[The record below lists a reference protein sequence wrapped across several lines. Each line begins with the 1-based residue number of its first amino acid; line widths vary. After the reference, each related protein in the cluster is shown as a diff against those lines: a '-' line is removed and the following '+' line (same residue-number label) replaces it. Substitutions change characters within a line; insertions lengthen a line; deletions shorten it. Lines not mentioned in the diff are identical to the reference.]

1 MARLHAPPVAYTTVA
16 GQNLRRIE
24 SLSDGVFSIAMTLLV
39 LNLRVPAAALV
50 RTEADVGPAL
60 LGLLPSI
67 GGYVLG
73 FLSLGIFWVCQS
85 TQFTY
90 LEHSDRR
97 LAWWHIA
104 FLLVVGLL
112 PFSTAFLTT
121 HFPLRGAVL
130 VYWANLLLVGT
141 ALLGSYRYAQRHS
154 LLRAVD
160 AAVSQALVRRIVL
173 MQVLY
178 AAAAGLCFVSVYAGA
193 ILLLLVQL
201 NYALGL
207 VADRWLGD

>member
-1 MARLHAPPVAYTTVA
+1 
-16 GQNLRRIE
+16 
-24 SLSDGVFSIAMTLLV
+24 
-39 LNLRVPAAALV
+39 
-50 RTEADVGPAL
+50 
-60 LGLLPSI
+60 
-67 GGYVLG
+67 VLG

-130 VYWANLLLVGT
+130 VYWANLLLVGA

-160 AAVSQALVRRIVL
+160 AAVSRALVRRIVL

-178 AAAAGLCFVSVYAGA
+178 AAAAGLCFVSVCRGHAAAGA
-193 ILLLLVQL
+193 AQDMSAITCQPPPVSPPQFYLVW
-201 NYALGL
+201 AG
-207 VADRWLGD
+207 G

>member
-39 LNLRVPAAALV
+39 LNLRVPAADLV

-130 VYWANLLLVGT
+130 VYWANLLLLGG
-141 ALLGSYRYAQRHS
+141 ALLGSYRYAQRHG
-154 LLRAVD
+154 LLRPEH
-160 AAVSQALVRRIVL
+160 AAVGRALVRRLGL
-173 MQVLY
+173 MQVQY
-178 AAAAGLCFVSVYAGA
+178 AAAAGLCLLNVPAGA
-193 ILLLLVQL
+193 GLLLLVQL

>member
-1 MARLHAPPVAYTTVA
+1 MTSPPSPHYTDVAAR
-16 GQNLRRIE
+16 NLRRIE

-50 RTEADVGPAL
+50 RTEAAVGPAL
-60 LGLLPSI
+60 LRLLPDL

-90 LEHSDRR
+90 LERSDRR
-97 LAWWHIA
+97 LAWWHIS

-121 HFPLRGAVL
+121 HLPLRGAVL
-130 VYWANLLLVGT
+130 VYWANLLLPGL
-141 ALLGSYRYAQRHS
+141 ALLGSYRYAQRQG
-154 LLRAVD
+154 LLRPAE
-160 AAVSQALVRRIVL
+160 AAVSRALVRRLGL
-173 MQVLY
+173 MQLQY
-178 AAAAGLCFVSVYAGA
+178 AAAVALCFVHVYAGVG
-193 ILLLLVQL
+193 LLLLVQL
-201 NYALGL
+201 NYAVGL
-207 VADRWLGD
+207 VASRWLGD